1 MKKRTTLTSIDVTD
15 LKLRMAEHIIAQN
28 DCYRTDDVQTILTE
42 TRVGAWRRA
51 DLLKKLQIIFSAG

>member
-1 MKKRTTLTSIDVTD
+1 MRKQILNTIDVTD

-42 TRVGAWRRA
+42 TRVGEWRRA
-51 DLLKKLQIIFSAG
+51 DLLNKLKMIFSAL